1 MSAERKPIG
10 INHLTVK
17 PRNFNPE
24 DKPKEANEHTDSEND
39 HKDTENSEK

>member
-17 PRNFNPE
+17 PRNFDSDATE
-24 DKPKEANEHTDSEND
+24 EADKKDDLENNE
-39 HKDTENSEK
+39 DTENIEK

>member
-24 DKPKEANEHTDSEND
+24 DDTDEEAEQSNLENND
-39 HKDTENSEK
+39 EDTEK